1 MHGVHVRGFPS
12 LFIEGLSQGA
22 RLISNIT
29 HNLND
34 AGQSIAAVI
43 AKAIETDATEVEATE
58 EGERAW
64 MELVDSGPEGL
75 LSSPDCT
82 PGYYNNEGQ
91 PATSAD
97 RRNAGGY
104 PAGPA
109 AYFDYIKA
117 WRAAGKFE
125 GLEFRH
131 D

>member
-1 MHGVHVRGFPS
+1 V
-12 LFIEGLSQGA
+12 
-22 RLISNIT
+22 
-29 HNLND
+29 
-34 AGQSIAAVI
+34 
-43 AKAIETDATEVEATE
+43 EVTE

-64 MELVDSGPEGL
+64 MEIIDSGPEAL

-91 PATSAD
+91 PPTPAD
-97 RRNAGGY
+97 RRNTGGY

-109 AYFDYIKA
+109 AYFDFIKE
-117 WRAAGKFE
+117 WRKSGKFE